1 MDIEEI
7 NRQVEEEIKN
17 NKSNKQF
24 LMIKDIYCIEG
35 LNLTPSLACFYS
47 FLVFN
52 SDRFMHN
59 NMYDINNQRFI
70 INLFYN

>member
-24 LMIKDIYCIEG
+24 LMIKDI
-35 LNLTPSLACFYS
+35 
-47 FLVFN
+47 
-52 SDRFMHN
+52 
-59 NMYDINNQRFI
+59 
-70 INLFYN
+70 